1 MTFLK
6 GQSGNPKGR
15 PVGSRNKKTI
25 AREAILNASGKAVAD
40 GIAALAVAGHGPA
53 MRLWMDTIL
62 PRRDRAVTLDL
73 PPINTRAD
81 AQAARNHILAE
92 MSAGELTPEEARRML
107 RVVQMIE
114 AAAQLSVSPQRLGR
128 LEARV
133 AKLEAERP
141 RAAAEACRDHEKNNG
156 TVAPGAVRAGHP
168 DHGFAAPLGEARTA
182 GRL

>member
-25 AREAILNASGKAVAD
+25 VREAILSASGKAVAD
-40 GIAALAVAGHGPA
+40 GIAALAAAGHGPA

-62 PRRDRAVTLDL
+62 PRKERAVTIEL
-73 PPINTRAD
+73 PPINTRQD
-81 AQAARNHILAE
+81 AQAARNRILAE
-92 MSAGELTPEEARRML
+92 MGEGEITPEEARRML

-114 AAAQLSVSPQRLGR
+114 AAAQLSVSPQRLAR

-141 RAAAEACRDHEKNNG
+141 RTAAEACEDHEKNNG
-156 TVAPGAVRAGHP
+156 AGVPGAIRAGHP
-168 DHGFAAPLGEARTA
+168 EHGFAAPPGEARSA